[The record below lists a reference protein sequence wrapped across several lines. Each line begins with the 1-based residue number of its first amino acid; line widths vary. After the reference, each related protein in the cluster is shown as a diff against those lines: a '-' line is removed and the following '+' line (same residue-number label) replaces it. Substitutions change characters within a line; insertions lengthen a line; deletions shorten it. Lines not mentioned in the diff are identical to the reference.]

1 MKIREINPQDDSQIE
16 VLIRK
21 VITEAKAPKTGT
33 SFSDPELDSLSL
45 AFSGQRS
52 IYLIVEDNDLIMG
65 GAGINPLNGYNN
77 TVCELQKMYFLNEA
91 RGKGWGGK
99 MLDVCLK
106 YAIENSFKS
115 CYIETMTFMK
125 AAQKL
130 YLKRGFKYIDKPI
143 GNTGHINC
151 KIWMIKH
158 FK

>member
-1 MKIREINPQDDSQIE
+1 MKIREIIPQDDSQIGA
-16 VLIRK
+16 LIRK
-21 VITEAKAPKTGT
+21 VITESKAPKTGT

-65 GAGINPLNGYNN
+65 GAGINPLNGSNN
-77 TVCELQKMYFLNEA
+77 RICELQKMYFLNEA
-91 RGKGWGGK
+91 RSKGWGGK
-99 MLDVCLK
+99 ILDMCLK

-151 KIWMIKH
+151 NIWMIKK

>member
-1 MKIREINPQDDSQIE
+1 MKIREIIPQDNIQIAA
-16 VLIRK
+16 LIRK

-33 SFSDPELDSLSL
+33 SFSDPELVSLSH

-65 GAGINPLNGYNN
+65 GAGINPLNGSNN
-77 TVCELQKMYFLNEA
+77 RICELQKMYFLNEA

-99 MLDVCLK
+99 ILDMCLK

-115 CYIETMTFMK
+115 CYIETMPFMK

-130 YLKRGFKYIDKPI
+130 YLKKGFKYIDKPI